1 MKRYKEATAKLYEVS
16 KEEDLAHDMALIT
29 ERGEEICAVP
39 LGDLKSKLMRDRHK
53 KMCKGSDHWSQSSKK
68 GPKDSAM
75 QRAAKRAGLSTSK
88 RRGLFNSL
96 DEADVQN
103 LIVHIQDITK
113 DMITALKKND
123 QRKLLGLYKN
133 LGKVIK

>member
-1 MKRYKEATAKLYEVS
+1 MKKFREANADLYEIS
-16 KEEDLAHDMALIT
+16 RDEKLAHDLALIT
-29 ERGEEICAVP
+29 EKGEEICAIP
-39 LGDLKSKLMRDRHK
+39 IDQLKSKLMKDRHK

>member
-1 MKRYKEATAKLYEVS
+1 MKRYKEATSKLYEVS

-39 LGDLKSKLMRDRHK
+39 LDDLKSKLMRDRHK
-53 KMCKGSDHWSQSSKK
+53 KMCKGSDHWSQTTKK
-68 GPKDSAM
+68 GPKDSAI
-75 QRAAKRAGLSTSK
+75 QRAAKRAGISTSK
-88 RRGLFNSL
+88 RRGLFNIL
-96 DEADVQN
+96 DEADIQN

-113 DMITALKKND
+113 NMIQALKRND
-123 QRKLLGLYKN
+123 QRTVNGLYKN

>member
-1 MKRYKEATAKLYEVS
+1 MKRYKEATSKLYEVS

-53 KMCKGSDHWSQSSKK
+53 KMCKGSDHWSQTTKK
-68 GPKDSAM
+68 GPKDSAI
-75 QRAAKRAGLSTSK
+75 QRAAKRAGISTSK
-88 RRGLFNSL
+88 RMGLFNSL
-96 DEADVQN
+96 DEADIQN

-113 DMITALKKND
+113 NMIQALKRND
-123 QRKLLGLYKN
+123 QRTVNGLYKN

>member
-1 MKRYKEATAKLYEVS
+1 MKRFKEATAKLYEVS

-39 LGDLKSKLMRDRHK
+39 LDDLKSKLMRDRHK

-103 LIVHIQDITK
+103 FIVHIQDITK

>member
-1 MKRYKEATAKLYEVS
+1 MKRFKEATAKLYEVS

-39 LGDLKSKLMRDRHK
+39 LDDLKSKLMRDRHK

-113 DMITALKKND
+113 DMIIALKKND

>member
-1 MKRYKEATAKLYEVS
+1 MKRYKEATSKLYEVS

-39 LGDLKSKLMRDRHK
+39 LDDLKSKLMRDRHK
-53 KMCKGSDHWSQSSKK
+53 KMCKGSDHWSQTTKK
-68 GPKDSAM
+68 GPKDSAI
-75 QRAAKRAGLSTSK
+75 QRAAKRAGISTSK

-96 DEADVQN
+96 DEADIQN

-113 DMITALKKND
+113 NMIQALKRND
-123 QRKLLGLYKN
+123 QRTVNGLYKY

>member
-1 MKRYKEATAKLYEVS
+1 MKRYKEATSKLYEVS

-39 LGDLKSKLMRDRHK
+39 LDDLKSKLMRDRHK

-68 GPKDSAM
+68 GPKNSAM

>member
-1 MKRYKEATAKLYEVS
+1 MKRFKEATAKLYEVS
-16 KEEDLAHDMALIT
+16 KEEDLAHDIALIT

-39 LGDLKSKLMRDRHK
+39 LDDLKSKLMRDRHK

>member
-1 MKRYKEATAKLYEVS
+1 MKRFKEATAKLYEVS

-39 LGDLKSKLMRDRHK
+39 LDDLKSKLMRDRHK

-68 GPKDSAM
+68 GPKNSAM

>member
-1 MKRYKEATAKLYEVS
+1 MKRYIEATSKLYEVS

-39 LGDLKSKLMRDRHK
+39 LDDLKSKLMRDRHK
-53 KMCKGSDHWSQSSKK
+53 KMCKGSDHWSQTTKK
-68 GPKDSAM
+68 GPKDSAI
-75 QRAAKRAGLSTSK
+75 QRAAKRAGISTSK

-96 DEADVQN
+96 DEADIQN

-113 DMITALKKND
+113 NMIQALKRND
-123 QRKLLGLYKN
+123 QRTVNGLYKN

>member
-1 MKRYKEATAKLYEVS
+1 MKRFKEATAKLYEMS

-53 KMCKGSDHWSQSSKK
+53 KMCKGSDHWSQTTKK
-68 GPKDSAM
+68 GPKDSAI
-75 QRAAKRAGLSTSK
+75 QRAAKRAGISTSK
-88 RRGLFNSL
+88 RMGLFNSL
-96 DEADVQN
+96 DEADIQN

-113 DMITALKKND
+113 NMIQALKRND
-123 QRKLLGLYKN
+123 QRTVNGLYKN

>member
-1 MKRYKEATAKLYEVS
+1 MKRYKEATSKLYEVS

-39 LGDLKSKLMRDRHK
+39 LDDLKSKLMRDRHK
-53 KMCKGSDHWSQSSKK
+53 KMCKGSDHWSQTTKK
-68 GPKDSAM
+68 GPKDSAI
-75 QRAAKRAGLSTSK
+75 QRAAKRAGISTSK

-96 DEADVQN
+96 AEADIQN

-113 DMITALKKND
+113 NMIQALKRND
-123 QRKLLGLYKN
+123 QRTVNGLYKN

>member
-1 MKRYKEATAKLYEVS
+1 MKRYKEATSKLYEVS

-29 ERGEEICAVP
+29 ERGAEICAVP
-39 LGDLKSKLMRDRHK
+39 LDDLKSKLMRDRHK
-53 KMCKGSDHWSQSSKK
+53 KMCKGSDHWSQTTKK
-68 GPKDSAM
+68 GPKDSAI
-75 QRAAKRAGLSTSK
+75 QRAAKRAGISTSK

-96 DEADVQN
+96 DEADIQN

-113 DMITALKKND
+113 NMIQALKRND
-123 QRKLLGLYKN
+123 QRTVNGLYKN

>member
-1 MKRYKEATAKLYEVS
+1 MKRFKEATSKLYEVS

-39 LGDLKSKLMRDRHK
+39 LDDLKSKLMRDRHK
-53 KMCKGSDHWSQSSKK
+53 KMCKGSDHWSQTTKK
-68 GPKDSAM
+68 GPKDSAI
-75 QRAAKRAGLSTSK
+75 QRAAKRAGISTSK

-96 DEADVQN
+96 DEADIQN

-113 DMITALKKND
+113 NMIQALKRND
-123 QRKLLGLYKN
+123 QRTVNGLYKN

>member
-1 MKRYKEATAKLYEVS
+1 MKRYKEATSKLYEVS

-39 LGDLKSKLMRDRHK
+39 LDDLKSKLMRDRHK
-53 KMCKGSDHWSQSSKK
+53 KMCKGSDHWSQTTKK
-68 GPKDSAM
+68 GPKDSAI
-75 QRAAKRAGLSTSK
+75 QRAAKRAGISTSK

-96 DEADVQN
+96 DEADIKN

-113 DMITALKKND
+113 NMIQALKRND
-123 QRKLLGLYKN
+123 QRTVNGLYKN

>member
-1 MKRYKEATAKLYEVS
+1 MKRFKEATAKLYEVS

-39 LGDLKSKLMRDRHK
+39 LGDLKSKLKRDRHK
-53 KMCKGSDHWSQSSKK
+53 KMCKGSDHSSQSSKK
-68 GPKDSAM
+68 GPKETAM
-75 QRAAKRAGLSTSK
+75 QTAAKRAGLSTSK

>member
-1 MKRYKEATAKLYEVS
+1 MKRFKEATAKLYEVS

>member
-1 MKRYKEATAKLYEVS
+1 
-16 KEEDLAHDMALIT
+16 
-29 ERGEEICAVP
+29 
-39 LGDLKSKLMRDRHK
+39 MRDRHK

>member
-1 MKRYKEATAKLYEVS
+1 MKRFKEATAKLYEVS

-39 LGDLKSKLMRDRHK
+39 LDDLKSKLMRDRHK
-53 KMCKGSDHWSQSSKK
+53 KMCKGSDHWSQTTKK
-68 GPKDSAM
+68 GPKDSAI
-75 QRAAKRAGLSTSK
+75 QRAAKRAGISTSK

-96 DEADVQN
+96 DEADIQN

-113 DMITALKKND
+113 NMIQALKRND
-123 QRKLLGLYKN
+123 QRTVNGLYKN

>member
-1 MKRYKEATAKLYEVS
+1 MKRFKEVNADLYEAS
-16 KEEDLAHDMALIT
+16 KDEKLAHDLALIT

-39 LGDLKSKLMRDRHK
+39 IDQLRSKLMKDRHK
-53 KMCKGSDHWSQSSKK
+53 KMCKGSDHWSQTTKK
-68 GPKDSAM
+68 GPKDSAI
-75 QRAAKRAGLSTSK
+75 QRAAKRAGISTSK

-96 DEADVQN
+96 DEADIQN

-113 DMITALKKND
+113 NMIQALKRND
-123 QRKLLGLYKN
+123 QRTVNGLYKN

>member
-1 MKRYKEATAKLYEVS
+1 MKRYKEATSKLYEVS

-39 LGDLKSKLMRDRHK
+39 LDDLKSKLMRDRHK

-96 DEADVQN
+96 DEADMQN
-103 LIVHIQDITK
+103 LIVHIQDIAN
-113 DMITALKKND
+113 DMIKAIKKND
-123 QRKLLGLYKN
+123 QRTLNGLYKN

>member
-1 MKRYKEATAKLYEVS
+1 MKRFKEATAKLYEMS

-53 KMCKGSDHWSQSSKK
+53 KMCKGSDHWSQTTKK
-68 GPKDSAM
+68 GPKDSAI
-75 QRAAKRAGLSTSK
+75 QRAAKRAGISTSK

-96 DEADVQN
+96 DEADIQN

-113 DMITALKKND
+113 NMIQALKRND
-123 QRKLLGLYKN
+123 QRTVNGLYKN

>member
-1 MKRYKEATAKLYEVS
+1 MKRFKEATAKLYEVS

-103 LIVHIQDITK
+103 LIDHIQDITK

>member
-1 MKRYKEATAKLYEVS
+1 MKRFKEATAKLYEMS

-96 DEADVQN
+96 DEADVLN

>member
-1 MKRYKEATAKLYEVS
+1 MKRFKEATAKLYEVS

-53 KMCKGSDHWSQSSKK
+53 KMCKGSDHWSQTTKK
-68 GPKDSAM
+68 GPKDSAI
-75 QRAAKRAGLSTSK
+75 QRAAKRAGISTSK
-88 RRGLFNSL
+88 RMGLFNSL
-96 DEADVQN
+96 DEADIQN

-113 DMITALKKND
+113 NMIQALKRND
-123 QRKLLGLYKN
+123 QRTVNGLYKN

>member
-1 MKRYKEATAKLYEVS
+1 MKRYKEATSKLYEVS

>member
-1 MKRYKEATAKLYEVS
+1 MKRFKEATAKLYEVS

-39 LGDLKSKLMRDRHK
+39 LDDLKSKLMRDRHK

-123 QRKLLGLYKN
+123 QRKLLVLYKN

>member
-1 MKRYKEATAKLYEVS
+1 MKRFKEATAKLYEMS

>member
-1 MKRYKEATAKLYEVS
+1 MKRYKEATSKLYEVS

-39 LGDLKSKLMRDRHK
+39 LDDLKSKLMRDRHK

-68 GPKDSAM
+68 GPKDSAI
-75 QRAAKRAGLSTSK
+75 QRAAKRAGISTSK

-96 DEADVQN
+96 DEADIQN

-113 DMITALKKND
+113 NMIQALKRND
-123 QRKLLGLYKN
+123 QRTVNGLYKN

>member
-1 MKRYKEATAKLYEVS
+1 MKRFKEATAKLYEVS

-39 LGDLKSKLMRDRHK
+39 LDDLKSKLMRDRHK

-123 QRKLLGLYKN
+123 QRKLFGLYKN

>member
-1 MKRYKEATAKLYEVS
+1 MKRYKEATSKLYEVS

-39 LGDLKSKLMRDRHK
+39 LDDLKSKLMRDRHK
-53 KMCKGSDHWSQSSKK
+53 KMCKGSDHWSQTTKK
-68 GPKDSAM
+68 GPKDSAI
-75 QRAAKRAGLSTSK
+75 QRAAKRAGISTSK

-96 DEADVQN
+96 DEADIQN

-113 DMITALKKND
+113 NMIQALKRND
-123 QRKLLGLYKN
+123 QRTVNGLYKN
-133 LGKVIK
+133 LGKVFK

>member
-1 MKRYKEATAKLYEVS
+1 MKRYKEATSKLYEVS

-53 KMCKGSDHWSQSSKK
+53 KMCKGSDHWSQTTKK
-68 GPKDSAM
+68 GPKDSAI
-75 QRAAKRAGLSTSK
+75 QRAAKRAGISTSK

-96 DEADVQN
+96 DEADIQN

-113 DMITALKKND
+113 NMIQALKRND
-123 QRKLLGLYKN
+123 QRTVNGLYKN

>member
-1 MKRYKEATAKLYEVS
+1 MKRFKEVNADLNQASKDEKLAN
-16 KEEDLAHDMALIT
+16 DLAIIT

>member
-1 MKRYKEATAKLYEVS
+1 MKRFKEATAKLYEVS

-39 LGDLKSKLMRDRHK
+39 LDDLKSKLMRDRHK

-96 DEADVQN
+96 DEADMQN
-103 LIVHIQDITK
+103 LIVHIQDIAN
-113 DMITALKKND
+113 DMIKAIKKND
-123 QRKLLGLYKN
+123 QRTLNGLYKN

>member
-1 MKRYKEATAKLYEVS
+1 MKRFKEANADLYESS
-16 KEEDLAHDMALIT
+16 KDEKLAHDLALIT

-39 LGDLKSKLMRDRHK
+39 LDDLKSKVMRDRHK
-53 KMCKGSDHWSQSSKK
+53 KMCKGSDHWSQTTKK

-75 QRAAKRAGLSTSK
+75 QRAAKRAGMSTKK
-88 RRGLFNSL
+88 RKGLYNSL
-96 DEADVQN
+96 DEADMQN

-113 DMITALKKND
+113 DMIKAIKRND
-123 QRKLLGLYKN
+123 QRTLDGLYKN

>member
-1 MKRYKEATAKLYEVS
+1 MKRFKEATAKLYEMS

-39 LGDLKSKLMRDRHK
+39 LDDLKSKLMRDRHK

-133 LGKVIK
+133 LRKVIK

>member
-1 MKRYKEATAKLYEVS
+1 MKRFKEATAKLYEVS
-16 KEEDLAHDMALIT
+16 KEEALAHDMALIT

-39 LGDLKSKLMRDRHK
+39 LDDLKSKLMRDRHK

-96 DEADVQN
+96 DEADMQN
-103 LIVHIQDITK
+103 LIVHIQDIAN
-113 DMITALKKND
+113 DMIKAIKKND
-123 QRKLLGLYKN
+123 QRTLNGLYKN

>member
-1 MKRYKEATAKLYEVS
+1 MKRFKEATAKLYEVS

-39 LGDLKSKLMRDRHK
+39 LDDLKSKLMRDRHK

-75 QRAAKRAGLSTSK
+75 QRAAIRAGLSTSK